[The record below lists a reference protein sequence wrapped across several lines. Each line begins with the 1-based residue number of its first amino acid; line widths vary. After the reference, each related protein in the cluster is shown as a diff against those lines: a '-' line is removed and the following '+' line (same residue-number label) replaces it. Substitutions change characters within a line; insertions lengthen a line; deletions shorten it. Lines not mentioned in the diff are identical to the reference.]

1 MGMAHT
7 AFILV
12 AVLPFLPGLHPRMAS
27 DSTVPRPTRML
38 EPPGFLALNYGYRTP
53 FAVLIAHIAY
63 GAVLG
68 AFYRL

>member
-1 MGMAHT
+1 
-7 AFILV
+7 
-12 AVLPFLPGLHPRMAS
+12 
-27 DSTVPRPTRML
+27 
-38 EPPGFLALNYGYRTP
+38 LNYGYRTP